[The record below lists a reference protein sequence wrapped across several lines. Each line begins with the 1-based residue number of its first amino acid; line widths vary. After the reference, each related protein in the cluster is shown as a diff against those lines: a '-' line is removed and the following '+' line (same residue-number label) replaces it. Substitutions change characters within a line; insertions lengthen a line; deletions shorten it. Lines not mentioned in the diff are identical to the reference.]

1 MKNFLQVIGALTI
14 LYLAWLLMGF
24 MFAKFGIG
32 YAYTT
37 EDVVYAG
44 LNDLEEAW
52 LEKDLEALDCSKW
65 GEERYGAKYGALM
78 AVHASMCT
86 AISPT
91 VSKFGEDW
99 EKPLQ
104 PLPEGFSLIEE
115 SPDLPTGFTLIGND
129 EEEDNT
135 KNK

>member
-44 LNDLEEAW
+44 LN
-52 LEKDLEALDCSKW
+52 
-65 GEERYGAKYGALM
+65 
-78 AVHASMCT
+78 
-86 AISPT
+86 IQSPP
-91 VSKFGEDW
+91 F
-99 EKPLQ
+99 Q
-104 PLPEGFSLIEE
+104 
-115 SPDLPTGFTLIGND
+115 
-129 EEEDNT
+129 
-135 KNK
+135 